1 MTFWT
6 WLITFSPCHCVCI
19 STVFSYPLN
28 IWQALWFFLVHG
40 YVNSVPIDRCVG
52 LFPRWSC
59 FFEQNICLLVELASH
74 IHGSIFLFSNYM
86 LFPIITILT
95 YIPIKKCMCSFSLHP
110 CKLFSLFDSSCS
122 TCCEVIPLC
131 GFDLYYLVTV
141 FQLDHMCIPVGQH
154 R

>member
-1 MTFWT
+1 MPLRVYKYSIFLSIKYLTGTLVLPSSWICEQCT
-6 WLITFSPCHCVCI
+6 NRQVCRSFSSMH
-19 STVFSYPLN
+19 
-28 IWQALWFFLVHG
+28 
-40 YVNSVPIDRCVG
+40 
-52 LFPRWSC
+52 WSC

-131 GFDLYYLVTV
+131 GFDLYHLVTV